1 MELNGASAD
10 ARHGQTVDHTVK
22 LLKDAIF
29 AGRLVPGQ
37 RLIAGDLTA
46 QIGIS
51 RGTVREA
58 FRRLEADGLLEIIPN
73 RGAMVRRLSREQ
85 VRELFEIREN
95 LESLG
100 ARLAATRIAEGGNRA
115 AFAEVWAQV
124 RPTAQVIPSHV
135 FMEHNRLF
143 HRAIVRLGGNTML
156 SDLIETL
163 HLPVVMFQVGQV
175 MQPDNLAS
183 SQQDHVRVAEA
194 ILAGD
199 AEGAEREMRGHLRS
213 SAEWVLRLPA
223 FAFQSRRPNGGG

>member
-1 MELNGASAD
+1 MAVNGSGGD
-10 ARHGQTVDHTVK
+10 GRHGQTVEHTVQR
-22 LLKDAIF
+22 LREAIF

-46 QIGIS
+46 EIGIS

-73 RGAMVRRLSREQ
+73 RGAVVRRLSREQ
-85 VRELFEIREN
+85 VRDLFQIREN

-100 ARLAATRIAEGGNRA
+100 ARLAAEHIGVGGNRSL
-115 AFAEVWAQV
+115 FAGVWSRV
-124 RPTAQVIPSHV
+124 RPTGEMLQAHV
-135 FMEHNRLF
+135 FMEQNRLF
-143 HRAIVRLGGNTML
+143 HRSIVKISGNTML
-156 SDLIETL
+156 TDLIETL

-175 MQPDNLAS
+175 MQPENMQS

-199 AEGAEREMRGHLRS
+199 APAAEREMRLHLQRS
-213 SAEWVLRLPA
+213 GEWVLRLPS
-223 FAFQSRRPNGGG
+223 FAFQGPR